1 MFYVQLAPLGV
12 ILGPLKPVLAL
23 LGPFRATFLIR
34 QEHTEI
40 WFAS

>member
-1 MFYVQLAPLGV
+1 MFHVQLAPLGV

-23 LGPFRATFLIR
+23 FWPFRATFLIK

-40 WFAS
+40 RFAS